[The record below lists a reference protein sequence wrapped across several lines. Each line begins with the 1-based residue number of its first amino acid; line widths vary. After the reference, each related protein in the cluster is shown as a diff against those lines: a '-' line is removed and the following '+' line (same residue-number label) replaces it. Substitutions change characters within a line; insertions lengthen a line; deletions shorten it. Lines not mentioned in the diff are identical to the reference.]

1 MQLVLDWTPTL
12 RHNSATMKRFVFFLA
27 GVAISVA
34 TLTPPTAT
42 ASLVVPDLGE
52 AANYALFA
60 IPQTSDAASIT
71 ISSASGILGDLAIG
85 APGLYDKSGSG
96 VVTGSVFLATGVT
109 TSISGTPGAEGVLV
123 PNSNLA
129 QAIVDAGLASASA
142 ALLVPTHI
150 LGDITDTTLV
160 TGNGDVNVLSIGTI
174 NLGGV
179 KTLTLS
185 GNAAEFFILNI
196 SGDFD
201 FSGSSAFVLA
211 GGVDPS
217 HILLNFPT
225 AGDGIGFSASSAV
238 KGTFLA
244 PYRDFTLHGA
254 NLEGAVIANDIRIT
268 SGGQDAFVSFNDFA
282 PPPPPQAPV
291 IPEPG
296 SLMLL
301 GIGLAAFACRP
312 RSFSVAQR

>member
-1 MQLVLDWTPTL
+1 
-12 RHNSATMKRFVFFLA
+12 MKRFVFFLA

-34 TLTPPTAT
+34 TLSSPNAT

-60 IPQTSDAASIT
+60 IPKTSDAASIT
-71 ISSASGILGDLAIG
+71 ISSASGVLGDLAIG
-85 APGLYDKSGSG
+85 NPGLYDKSGAG
-96 VVTGSVFLATGVT
+96 VITGSVFLATGVT
-109 TSISGTPGAEGVLV
+109 TSISGVPGAEGTLV

-129 QAIVDAGLASASA
+129 QAISDALLASTGAS
-142 ALLVPTHI
+142 LLPSTQL

-160 TGNGDVNVLSIGTI
+160 TGNGNVNVLSIGTI

-217 HILLNFPT
+217 HVLLNFPT
-225 AGDGIGFSASSAV
+225 TGNGIGFSASSAV

-268 SGGQDAFVSFNDFA
+268 SGGQDAFVGFNDFA
-282 PPPPPQAPV
+282 PPPPPQEPV
-291 IPEPG
+291 IPEPS

-301 GIGLAAFACRP
+301 GMGLAALVARRP
-312 RSFSVAQR
+312 RSSSISPR